1 MFFKGKKSNSE
12 NPNNP
17 SFSERLN
24 QDFVVH
30 NMPSPVSSE
39 ITVRKQSLAAPE
51 NHKKTGIMIISGG
64 IILVTGLLYGAY
76 VLIIQPS
83 LETKAPVTEEIVTE
97 LPVQPVVQEN
107 QPTEIIA
114 SSSVESP
121 VIAPITVEAPTTTVN
136 IEEIVTP
143 VQASIIDADSDGL
156 SDEEERLIGSNPNK
170 IDSDGDGNADLIEL
184 QNSYNPSGSGRLSS
198 SLSMINYR
206 NPALKYSLIYPKE
219 WLLKNLN
226 DNETIL
232 ISSADE
238 KYFIQVIHQF
248 NSQRLDIS
256 DWYQTEFPDQQA
268 GEVRIAADG
277 SWQGVY
283 NQDKNI
289 FYLSDMIKQN
299 IYIFSLGAT
308 EGNTINH
315 ERLFELV
322 INSFRVNTK

>member
-170 IDSDGDGNADLIEL
+170 IDSDGDGNADLI
-184 QNSYNPSGSGRLSS
+184 
-198 SLSMINYR
+198 
-206 NPALKYSLIYPKE
+206 
-219 WLLKNLN
+219 
-226 DNETIL
+226 
-232 ISSADE
+232 
-238 KYFIQVIHQF
+238 
-248 NSQRLDIS
+248 
-256 DWYQTEFPDQQA
+256 
-268 GEVRIAADG
+268 
-277 SWQGVY
+277 
-283 NQDKNI
+283 
-289 FYLSDMIKQN
+289 
-299 IYIFSLGAT
+299 
-308 EGNTINH
+308 
-315 ERLFELV
+315 
-322 INSFRVNTK
+322 